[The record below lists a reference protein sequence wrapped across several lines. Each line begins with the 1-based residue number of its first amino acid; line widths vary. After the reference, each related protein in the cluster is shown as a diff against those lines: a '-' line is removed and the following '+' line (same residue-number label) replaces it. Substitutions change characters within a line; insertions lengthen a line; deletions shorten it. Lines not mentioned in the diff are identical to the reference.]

1 MNLDSRVRIP
11 PQNVL
16 VAPTGLHPGAMTAGG
31 CGREAKKNS
40 IAPEGV
46 GLSVHWIWHV
56 PDDEIVVVTLLN
68 KSQNWRKS
76 SRWMCGITHR
86 KIL

>member
-11 PQNVL
+11 PPQNVL
-16 VAPTGLHPGAMTAGG
+16 AAPTGLHPGATTAGR

-46 GLSVHWIWHV
+46 GLFVHWIWHV
-56 PDDEIVVVTLLN
+56 PDDKIVVVWYKLPF
-68 KSQNWRKS
+68 
-76 SRWMCGITHR
+76 
-86 KIL
+86 